1 VTATVQ
7 RPQRTIVNFRGIDH
21 EMNVTVCRL
30 ALVRRQVAGEFD
42 SVEALADGVG
52 RSRSTVSR
60 FFAGRRTSLPV
71 ALAVLD
77 KLKLKFEQVFTPI
90 HVDDMAGSHDGAEHR

>member
-1 VTATVQ
+1 MASIR
-7 RPQRTIVNFRGIDH
+7 RPRRAIVNFRGIDH
-21 EMNVTVCRL
+21 EMNVTVCRM

-42 SVEALADGVG
+42 SMEGLADAIG

-77 KLKLKFEQVFTPI
+77 KLKLRFEQVFTPI
-90 HVDDMAGSHDGAEHR
+90 NLDDGAGSA

>member
-1 VTATVQ
+1 MAIGK
-7 RPQRTIVNFRGIDH
+7 RPQRAIVNFRGVDH

-30 ALVRRQVAGEFD
+30 ALVRRQVAGDFD
-42 SVEALADGVG
+42 SMEGLAGAIG

-71 ALAVLD
+71 ALAVLG
-77 KLKLKFEQVFTPI
+77 KLELRFEQVFTPI
-90 HVDDMAGSHDGAEHR
+90 NLDGAAGPPDGAERR

>member
-1 VTATVQ
+1 MARMV
-7 RPQRTIVNFRGIDH
+7 RPKRAIVNFRGIDH
-21 EMNVTVCRL
+21 EMNVTVCRM
-30 ALVRRQVAGEFD
+30 ALVQRQVAGEFD
-42 SVEALADGVG
+42 SMEGLADAIG

-77 KLKLKFEQVFTPI
+77 KLKLRFEQVFTPI
-90 HVDDMAGSHDGAEHR
+90 NLDDGVVGG

>member
-1 VTATVQ
+1 MVMGR
-7 RPQRTIVNFRGIDH
+7 RPRRAIVNFRGIDH
-21 EMNVTVCRL
+21 EMNVTVCRV
-30 ALVRRQVAGEFD
+30 ALVQRQVAGEFD
-42 SVEALADGVG
+42 SMEGLADAIG

-77 KLKLKFEQVFTPI
+77 KLKLRFEQVFTPI
-90 HVDDMAGSHDGAEHR
+90 NLDDGVPSG

>member
-1 VTATVQ
+1 MASMR
-7 RPQRTIVNFRGIDH
+7 RPRRAIVNFRGINH
-21 EMNVTVCRL
+21 EMNVTVCRM
-30 ALVRRQVAGEFD
+30 ALVQRQVAGEFD
-42 SVEALADGVG
+42 SIEGLADAIG

-77 KLKLKFEQVFTPI
+77 KLKLRFEQVFMPI
-90 HVDDMAGSHDGAEHR
+90 NLDDGVPSG

>member
-1 VTATVQ
+1 MATIR
-7 RPQRTIVNFRGIDH
+7 RPRRALVNFRGIDH
-21 EMNVTVCRL
+21 EMNVTVCRM
-30 ALVRRQVAGEFD
+30 ALVQRQVAGEFD
-42 SVEALADGVG
+42 SMEGLADAIG

-77 KLKLKFEQVFTPI
+77 KLKLRFEQVFTPI
-90 HVDDMAGSHDGAEHR
+90 NIDDGTRPN

>member
-1 VTATVQ
+1 MASMR
-7 RPQRTIVNFRGIDH
+7 RPKRTIVNFRGIDH
-21 EMNVTVCRL
+21 EMNVTVCRM
-30 ALVRRQVAGEFD
+30 ALVQRQVAGEFD
-42 SVEALADGVG
+42 SMEGLADAIG

-77 KLKLKFEQVFTPI
+77 KLKLRFEQVFTPI
-90 HVDDMAGSHDGAEHR
+90 NVDDGVPSG

>member
-1 VTATVQ
+1 MATRRQ
-7 RPQRTIVNFRGIDH
+7 PRRAIVNFRGIDH
-21 EMNVTVCRL
+21 EMNVTVCRM
-30 ALVRRQVAGEFD
+30 ALVQRQVAGEFD
-42 SVEALADGVG
+42 SMEGLADAIG

-77 KLKLKFEQVFTPI
+77 KLKLRFEQVFTPI
-90 HVDDMAGSHDGAEHR
+90 NFDDGVPSG